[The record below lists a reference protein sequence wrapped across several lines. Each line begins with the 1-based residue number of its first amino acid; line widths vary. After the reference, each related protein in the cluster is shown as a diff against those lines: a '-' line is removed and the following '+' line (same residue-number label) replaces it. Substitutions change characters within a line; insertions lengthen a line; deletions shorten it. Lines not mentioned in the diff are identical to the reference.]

1 MPERSVSEA
10 EQQRAPRG
18 ALIKQKVSAKPET
31 PYPSNS
37 LHPMHEPDPINIPA
51 YQRKRSIAAKAR
63 KKPAY
68 LETALD
74 RAIKV
79 NRAQSAQKSKKR
91 KTHIRASKASSRTST
106 PDYRTQTVEHYLQS
120 PNSFDEIS
128 IQTTSVLPSQE
139 LFPDPF
145 HDSTPARKLEFRE
158 MKTCGI
164 CEGYYEKIEV
174 AIVRV
179 TSPLRVGDS
188 IIFEKQEGLFEQE
201 IKSMQIDR
209 KDITLATTGSEIGL
223 KVLQKPTVGSQVY
236 KVIE

>member
-1 MPERSVSEA
+1 
-10 EQQRAPRG
+10 
-18 ALIKQKVSAKPET
+18 
-31 PYPSNS
+31 
-37 LHPMHEPDPINIPA
+37 MHEPDPINIPA

-74 RAIKV
+74 RAIKAKK
-79 NRAQSAQKSKKR
+79 NHKKQRAN
-91 KTHIRASKASSRTST
+91 RTST
-106 PDYRTQTVEHYLQS
+106 RKTSSAKTQT
-120 PNSFDEIS
+120 FDEIS
-128 IQTTSVLPSQE
+128 IQTTSVLPSHE

-145 HDSTPARKLEFRE
+145 HDTPTQKKSEFRE

-188 IIFEKQEGLFEQE
+188 IIFEKQDGLFEQE
-201 IKSMQIDR
+201 VKSMQIDR
-209 KDITLATTGSEIGL
+209 RDITLATTGSEIGL
-223 KVLQKPTVGSQVY
+223 KVLQKPTVGSPVY
-236 KVIE
+236 KVL

>member
-1 MPERSVSEA
+1 
-10 EQQRAPRG
+10 
-18 ALIKQKVSAKPET
+18 
-31 PYPSNS
+31 
-37 LHPMHEPDPINIPA
+37 MHEPDPINIPA

-74 RAIKV
+74 RQI
-79 NRAQSAQKSKKR
+79 RAKRSIQKSKKR
-91 KTHIRASKASSRTST
+91 KTYSRARSAQELQETETYSKI
-106 PDYRTQTVEHYLQS
+106 HS
-120 PNSFDEIS
+120 PNAFDEIS
-128 IQTTSVLPSQE
+128 IQTTSVLPSHE

-145 HDSTPARKLEFRE
+145 HDTPTQKKSEFRE

-188 IIFEKQEGLFEQE
+188 IIFEKQDGLFEQE
-201 IKSMQIDR
+201 VKSMQIDR
-209 KDITLATTGSEIGL
+209 RDITLATTGSEIGL
-223 KVLQKPTVGSQVY
+223 KVLQKPTVGSPVY
-236 KVIE
+236 KVL

>member
-1 MPERSVSEA
+1 MPTRYKK
-10 EQQRAPRG
+10 
-18 ALIKQKVSAKPET
+18 L
-31 PYPSNS
+31 N
-37 LHPMHEPDPINIPA
+37 MHEPDPINIPA
-51 YQRKRSIAAKAR
+51 YQRKRSIAAKAK
-63 KKPAY
+63 KKPSY

-74 RAIKV
+74 RAIKAKKQH
-79 NRAQSAQKSKKR
+79 NKARSSQKSKTR
-91 KTHIRASKASSRTST
+91 KTYTDTQS
-106 PDYRTQTVEHYLQS
+106 RTQTVEHYLQS
-120 PNSFDEIS
+120 PNSFEEIS
-128 IQTTSVLPSQE
+128 IQTTSVLPSHE

-145 HDSTPARKLEFRE
+145 HDITPLKKSEFRE

-188 IIFEKQEGLFEQE
+188 IIFEKPDGLFEQE
-201 IKSMQIDR
+201 IKSMQVDR

-223 KVLQKPTVGSQVY
+223 KVLQKPTVGSPVY

>member
-1 MPERSVSEA
+1 M
-10 EQQRAPRG
+10 Q
-18 ALIKQKVSAKPET
+18 
-31 PYPSNS
+31 
-37 LHPMHEPDPINIPA
+37 EPDPINIPA

-74 RAIKV
+74 RAIKA

-91 KTHIRASKASSRTST
+91 KTYNRASKASS
-106 PDYRTQTVEHYLQS
+106 QNKTVDHYIHS

-128 IQTTSVLPSQE
+128 IQTTSVLPSHE

-145 HDSTPARKLEFRE
+145 HDVSPKKSEFRE

-188 IIFEKQEGLFEQE
+188 IIFEKQDGLFEQE
-201 IKSMQIDR
+201 VKSMQIDR
-209 KDITLATTGSEIGL
+209 RDITLATTGSEIGL
-223 KVLQKPTVGSQVY
+223 KVLQKPTVGSPVY
-236 KVIE
+236 KVL

>member
-1 MPERSVSEA
+1 MSEA
-10 EQQRAPRG
+10 KCSRPAPTP
-18 ALIKQKVSAKPET
+18 ASKKSFAKQNT
-31 PYPSNS
+31 LPSPAPI
-37 LHPMHEPDPINIPA
+37 PMDQPDPINIPA

-74 RAIKV
+74 RAVKAKKEHKRQRA
-79 NRAQSAQKSKKR
+79 NRTKKSP
-91 KTHIRASKASSRTST
+91 ASSRNQSVDT
-106 PDYRTQTVEHYLQS
+106 YIQS
-120 PNSFDEIS
+120 PNSFEEIS
-128 IQTTSVLPSQE
+128 IQTTSVLPSHE

-145 HDSTPARKLEFRE
+145 HDNHSSRKSEFRE

-164 CEGYYEKIEV
+164 CEGYYDKIQV

-188 IIFEKQEGLFEQE
+188 IIFEKQDGLFEQE

-209 KDITLATTGSEIGL
+209 RDITLATTGSEIGL
-223 KVLQKPTVGSQVY
+223 KVLQKPTVGSPVY
-236 KVIE
+236 KVLE

>member
-1 MPERSVSEA
+1 M
-10 EQQRAPRG
+10 Q
-18 ALIKQKVSAKPET
+18 
-31 PYPSNS
+31 
-37 LHPMHEPDPINIPA
+37 EPDPINIPA

-74 RAIKV
+74 R
-79 NRAQSAQKSKKR
+79 Q
-91 KTHIRASKASSRTST
+91 IRAKKNHKKQRANKTNKTPTRSRTST
-106 PDYRTQTVEHYLQS
+106 SDYKTQTVEHYLQS
-120 PNSFDEIS
+120 PNSFEEIS
-128 IQTTSVLPSQE
+128 IQTTSVLPSHE

-145 HDSTPARKLEFRE
+145 HDVTPKKSEFRE

-188 IIFEKQEGLFEQE
+188 IIFEKQDGLFEQE
-201 IKSMQIDR
+201 VKSMQIDR
-209 KDITLATTGSEIGL
+209 RDITLATTGSEIGL
-223 KVLQKPTVGSQVY
+223 KALQKPTVGSPVY
-236 KVIE
+236 KVL

>member
-1 MPERSVSEA
+1 M
-10 EQQRAPRG
+10 Q
-18 ALIKQKVSAKPET
+18 
-31 PYPSNS
+31 
-37 LHPMHEPDPINIPA
+37 EPDPINIPA

-74 RAIKV
+74 RAIKEKKNHKKQRA
-79 NRAQSAQKSKKR
+79 NRTN
-91 KTHIRASKASSRTST
+91 KTPTRSRTST
-106 PDYRTQTVEHYLQS
+106 SDYKTQTVGHYIQS
-120 PNSFDEIS
+120 PNSFEEIS
-128 IQTTSVLPSQE
+128 IQTTSVLPSHE

-145 HDSTPARKLEFRE
+145 HDVSQKKSEFRE

-188 IIFEKQEGLFEQE
+188 IIFEKQDGLFEQE

-209 KDITLATTGSEIGL
+209 RDITLATTGSEIGL
-223 KVLQKPTVGSQVY
+223 KVLQKPTVGSPVY
-236 KVIE
+236 KVL